1 MSRVPNWMRLTPAE
15 VVLVIA
21 ILALISALAI
31 PSLLAKRGSSNE
43 ASCRASL
50 RTLTRVNE
58 NYRTRFHRYA
68 ATLRHLEGESDDGI
82 DSVLASG
89 SKSGYDFA
97 YTGGEDEWICQGSPT
112 VPGTTGDRYF
122 FCDQSGVIR
131 FSTAGPATSADPEFE
146 EPRSYRDLPFH
157 LIAVT
162 AMIVIIVDII
172 IMVRGER
179 RKSRG
184 RAARDRAHVSGD

>member
-1 MSRVPNWMRLTPAE
+1 MRLTPAE

-68 ATLRHLEGESDDGI
+68 ATLRHLEGVNAELSPQMPL
-82 DSVLASG
+82 SLCPLLA
-89 SKSGYDFA
+89 KSG
-97 YTGGEDEWICQGSPT
+97 
-112 VPGTTGDRYF
+112 
-122 FCDQSGVIR
+122 
-131 FSTAGPATSADPEFE
+131 
-146 EPRSYRDLPFH
+146 H
-157 LIAVT
+157 
-162 AMIVIIVDII
+162 
-172 IMVRGER
+172 
-179 RKSRG
+179 
-184 RAARDRAHVSGD
+184 